1 VTAEDRPCSLLLD
14 MQADPHD
21 VLRFL
26 LLLALVIGAAKLGGW
41 VSLRLAQPTVL
52 GEILAGI
59 ALGPS
64 FLDVLSWPAFSGGHL
79 DASVAYLATL
89 GVLLLMFLAGLETDL
104 DQMSQVSRVAVGA
117 GTLGVIAPV
126 LMGLAAGLPF
136 GLAPDVALFF
146 GITMA
151 ATSVSI
157 TVQTLAE
164 LGRLTS
170 KEGTALLGAAVVDD
184 VLAILVL
191 SLVLALRG
199 AGTVLDVLFLV
210 GRMGAFFVIAIALG
224 LLLVRRGLLRAHQ
237 LDLAEAALSLVLV
250 LVLLYAWSA
259 EAIGQVAGITGAYL
273 IGLVVGQTEFR
284 KTMAEK
290 ITPLLQAMFV
300 PLFFV
305 AIGLQTNL
313 RLVRTSDLP
322 FALLV
327 VAVAVVSKVVGCGLG
342 ARLGGFDGPSAL
354 RVGVGMVSRGEVG
367 LIVASI
373 GLHNGV
379 LDVGGF
385 SIVVLMVAAT
395 TLLTP
400 TLLKWAFRA
409 APLPQ
414 PAFSPNGD
422 PGGR

>member
-1 VTAEDRPCSLLLD
+1 

-41 VSLRLAQPTVL
+41 VSLRLAQPAVL

-64 FLDVLSWPAFSGGHL
+64 VLDVLSWPTFSAGHL
-79 DASVAYLATL
+79 DATVAYLATL

-104 DQMSQVSRVAVGA
+104 DRMKRVGRVAVGA
-117 GTLGVIAPV
+117 GTLGVVAPV

-164 LGRLTS
+164 LGQLTS

-191 SLVLALRG
+191 SLALALRG

-210 GRMGAFFVIAIALG
+210 GRMGVFFVAATALG
-224 LLLVRRGLLRAHQ
+224 LLLVRRGLARAHQ
-237 LDLAEAALSLVLV
+237 LDLAEAALSFVLV

-284 KTMAEK
+284 ETMAEK
-290 ITPLLQAMFV
+290 IAPVLQAMLA

-313 RLVRTSDLP
+313 RLVQTSDLP

-327 VAVAVVSKVVGCGLG
+327 VAVAVVSKVVGCGIG
-342 ARLGGFDGPSAL
+342 ARLAGFDGPSAL

-373 GLHNGV
+373 GLQNGV
-379 LDVGGF
+379 LDVRGF

-400 TLLKWAFRA
+400 PLLTWAFRA

-414 PAFSPNGD
+414 PVPSPNGD